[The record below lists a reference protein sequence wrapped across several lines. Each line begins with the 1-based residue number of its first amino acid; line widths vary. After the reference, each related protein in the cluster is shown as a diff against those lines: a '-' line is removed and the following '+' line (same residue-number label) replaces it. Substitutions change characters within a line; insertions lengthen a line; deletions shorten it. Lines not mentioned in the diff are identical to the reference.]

1 MFPASSKYFD
11 RKAGLNVATT
21 SMSPSFRKQLS
32 GLCSKRELRNTEPPT
47 YFDSFATH
55 LLENGTDLCT
65 IQMLLGHVDLE
76 TTSVY
81 LHVSRRHLQAVV
93 NPVETI
99 SIAKL
104 DTVKRS
110 RRNQKP

>member
-55 LLENGTDLCT
+55 LLETGYDIRTV
-65 IQMLLGHVDLE
+65 QELLGH
-76 TTSVY
+76 S
-81 LHVSRRHLQAVV
+81 HVNTQ
-93 NPVETI
+93 P
-99 SIAKL
+99 
-104 DTVKRS
+104 
-110 RRNQKP
+110 